1 MVDNAVIVCR
11 CRVLQVRG
19 SRYDGTARIS
29 WFSNGFVLLHCRLFL
44 SQCHSSAVQ
53 AKYILKCW
61 EIYNE
66 ERKRKK
72 GTRFILS
79 SIYDPG
85 YSHSSPQPLRAHQAP
100 HPPREKFLALFYG
113 SAYHLIEPWYL
124 VITHHSTTQRRC
136 HSAPGDHGAIPTRQP
151 RLPSAPRSGRSHR
164 WFVAGGQQ
172 RHLCG
177 PFLSECC

>member
-1 MVDNAVIVCR
+1 MMEQREFPDLAMDSYSCTALCSFRSVIC
-11 CRVLQVRG
+11 
-19 SRYDGTARIS
+19 
-29 WFSNGFVLLHCRLFL
+29 LLYR
-44 SQCHSSAVQ
+44 QN
-53 AKYILKCW
+53 
-61 EIYNE
+61 IYSDAGKSITKKEN
-66 ERKRKK
+66 RKKRKK
-72 GTRFILS
+72 ERTRFILG

-100 HPPREKFLALFYG
+100 HPRREKFLALFYR
-113 SAYHLIEPWYL
+113 SVYHLIETWCL
-124 VITHHSTTQRRC
+124 VITHHSTTQRRY